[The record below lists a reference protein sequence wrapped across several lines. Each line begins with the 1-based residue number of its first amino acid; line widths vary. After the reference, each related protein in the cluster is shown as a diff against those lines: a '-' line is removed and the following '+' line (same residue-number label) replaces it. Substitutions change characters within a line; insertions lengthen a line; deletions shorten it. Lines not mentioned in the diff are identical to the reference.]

1 LSNGHVNFEKCWQLA
16 KQVTEFIAWKQVA
29 CPFAKD
35 SKVTNFLQST
45 TVMSDEKGLIK
56 FKAHG
61 GCF

>member
-1 LSNGHVNFEKCWQLA
+1 VNFEKCWQLA

-45 TVMSDEKGLIK
+45 TVMSDEKGANLSLL
-56 FKAHG
+56 AHVR
-61 GCF
+61 CFY